1 MAVIT
6 ISRQAGSGGDEIA
19 ERVCDLLGYRYFD
32 KQMMV
37 EAAAAAGLCEAEV
50 VDYSEDHYKVQDF
63 LSRLL
68 RSRPRTVRQV
78 LIREDAHKLIDTLT
92 ARELDEA
99 RCVDLIRYAIISAY
113 EQGDMVIVGR
123 GGQAVLRHKPGV
135 LHVRVIAPLEER
147 ILRLREQGV
156 SGVSELKL
164 TIADRD
170 RASAEYLKR
179 YFNISWDDP
188 ALYHMIL
195 NTDLLDL
202 DAAAGIIASAV
213 QHLAPAAA
221 A

>member
-32 KQMMV
+32 KQMMI
-37 EAAAAAGLCEAEV
+37 EAAAAASLCEAEV
-50 VDYSEDHYKVQDF
+50 VDFSEDHYKVQDF

-78 LIREDAHKLIDTLT
+78 LVREDAHKPIDTLT
-92 ARELDEA
+92 AREMDEA
-99 RCVDLIRYAIISAY
+99 RCVALIRYAMSSAY
-113 EQGDMVIVGR
+113 KQGDIVIVGR
-123 GGQAVLRHKPGV
+123 GGQVVLHNKPGV
-135 LHVRVIAPLEER
+135 LHVRIIAPLEQR
-147 ILRLREQGV
+147 IQRLREQGV

-179 YFNISWDDP
+179 YFNVSWDDP
-188 ALYHMIL
+188 DLYHLIL
-195 NTDLLDL
+195 NTGLLDL
-202 DAAAGIIASAV
+202 DAAAGLMADAV
-213 QHLAPAAA
+213 RHLAPAPTV
-221 A
+221 

>member
-6 ISRQAGSGGDEIA
+6 VSRQAGSGGDEIA
-19 ERVCDLLGYRYFD
+19 ARVCDLLSYRYFD
-32 KQMMV
+32 KQVMI

-50 VDYSEDHYKVQDF
+50 VDFSEDHYKVQDF

-78 LIREDAHKLIDTLT
+78 LVREEAHKLIDTLT
-92 ARELDEA
+92 AREMDEA
-99 RCVDLIRYAIISAY
+99 RCVDLIRYAITSVY

-123 GGQAVLRHKPGV
+123 GGQAVLHNKPGV
-135 LHVRVIAPLEER
+135 LHVRIIAPLEQR

-179 YFNISWDDP
+179 FFGISWDDP

-195 NTDLLDL
+195 NTGLLDL
-202 DAAAGIIASAV
+202 DAAAGIIAGAV
-213 QHLAPAAA
+213 EHLAPAAA